1 MNLIFISIG
10 KYPNQRASAIR
21 HSTLAQ
27 GVYENGHN
35 VWFFILSP
43 QDWNCLEKEY
53 NGVTYT
59 SLNKYN
65 GNNKILKALY
75 FKESLVC
82 LKKKISE
89 IHNKNTVDG
98 IITYSTNNL
107 IIQTALSVGKKH
119 KIRVFH
125 ERTELPY
132 VIGKSQSFIGNLKY
146 DFYLNK
152 LIPKFDG
159 IFVISDKLREF
170 FLSRNRNIE
179 KILTIVDT
187 NFFNNQSKPIY
198 NFPYIAYC
206 GKMSGTKDGVP
217 ILVESFAKL
226 LNQFPSYRLLL
237 IGDNSDKNAIKDTID
252 SIHNFDMKDKII
264 FTGMVPREDMPKL
277 LGNSSLLVVS
287 KPDNEQNSGNFPI
300 KVGEYLSTGI
310 PVVVTKVGE
319 IPKFITDGENG
330 FLATPDS
337 VESFYTKMHEALI
350 DSNRARKIGMNG
362 RVLAQEV
369 FDYRIQAKKM
379 TDFIYNT
386 PNKWE

>member
-1 MNLIFISIG
+1 
-10 KYPNQRASAIR
+10 
-21 HSTLAQ
+21 
-27 GVYENGHN
+27 
-35 VWFFILSP
+35 
-43 QDWNCLEKEY
+43 
-53 NGVTYT
+53 
-59 SLNKYN
+59 
-65 GNNKILKALY
+65 
-75 FKESLVC
+75 
-82 LKKKISE
+82 
-89 IHNKNTVDG
+89 VDG

-107 IIQTALSVGKKH
+107 IIQTALSIGKKH
-119 KIRVFH
+119 KIKVFH

-132 VIGKSQSFIGNLKY
+132 VIGKSQTFIGNLKY

-152 LIPKFDG
+152 LVPQFDG

-170 FLSRNRNIE
+170 FSSKNRNIE

-198 NFPYIAYC
+198 KFPYIAYC
-206 GKMSGTKDGVP
+206 GKMSGSKDGVP
-217 ILVESFAKL
+217 ILVEAFAKL
-226 LNQFPSYRLLL
+226 LNKFPSFKLLL
-237 IGDNSDKNAIKDTID
+237 IGDNSNKNDIKDTID
-252 SIHNFDMKDKII
+252 SINNFNLKDNVV
-264 FTGMVPREDMPKL
+264 FTGMVTREVMPRL
-277 LGNSSLLVVS
+277 LGNSRLLVVS

-337 VESFYTKMHEALI
+337 AESFYSKMYEALN
-350 DSNRARKIGMNG
+350 DYNKARKIGMKG
-362 RVLAQEV
+362 RVLAQEI

-379 TDFIYNT
+379 ADFIYNT